1 MTFATLVATSI
12 VTGIMVTLIVAL
24 IKEMKN
30 YEEKIK

>member
-1 MTFATLVATSI
+1 MTFATLVTTSI
-12 VTGIMVTLIVAL
+12 ITGIMVALIVAL

>member
-1 MTFATLVATSI
+1 MTFATLVTTSI
-12 VTGIMVTLIVAL
+12 VTGIMVALIVAL